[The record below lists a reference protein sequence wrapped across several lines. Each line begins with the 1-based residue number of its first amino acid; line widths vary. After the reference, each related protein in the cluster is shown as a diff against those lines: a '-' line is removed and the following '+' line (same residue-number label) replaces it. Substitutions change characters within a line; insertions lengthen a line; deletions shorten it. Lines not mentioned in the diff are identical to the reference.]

1 MKRMLMMSVCAMV
14 AAAGAASADPV
25 TSDDLLKAQDNG
37 KEWLTYGRDY
47 RNWRYSPLTE
57 ITPETASKLTPVWA
71 MSTGGQLG
79 GLEATPLFRDG
90 VLYFTA
96 DYARTFAVDA
106 KSGNILWHYD
116 PEYGDGFNAMLCC
129 GPIHRGVALAGDLV
143 IVARLDARLV
153 ALNRADGKIV
163 WDVPIDD
170 WKHGVT
176 TNSAPLVVKDHVII
190 GVSGGEYGVR
200 GYLKSYNAKTGQL
213 DWQTYTVPAPGDPG
227 SETWPKDDSW
237 KTGGGPTWLTG
248 SYDADTDTLYWGVGN
263 PGSWQSDQHPGDN
276 LWTDSM
282 LALDPNTGKI
292 KWGYQ
297 YTPNDDWDY
306 DGMATPILVDTTI
319 DGKPTKA
326 AVVSN
331 RNGYFY
337 AIDRSDGHFLYA
349 IPLVENIN
357 WTTGLDPKTGKPT
370 INEAMKPTANGKTVE
385 KIIPGLE
392 GGTNWFPPAY
402 DPSSGVLF
410 VAVNQWGM
418 GLTRHI
424 AFRQARR

>member
-37 KEWLTYGRDY
+37 REWLTYGRDY

-90 VLYFTA
+90 ILYFSA

-163 WDVPIDD
+163 WDVLIDD
-170 WKHGVT
+170 WKRGVT

-200 GYLKSYNAKTGQL
+200 GYLKSYNVKTGQL
-213 DWQTYTVPAPGDPG
+213 DWQTYTVPAPGEPG

-248 SYDADTDTLYWGVGN
+248 SYDSDTDTLYWGVGN

-292 KWGYQ
+292 KWG
-297 YTPNDDWDY
+297 
-306 DGMATPILVDTTI
+306 
-319 DGKPTKA
+319 
-326 AVVSN
+326 
-331 RNGYFY
+331 
-337 AIDRSDGHFLYA
+337 
-349 IPLVENIN
+349 
-357 WTTGLDPKTGKPT
+357 
-370 INEAMKPTANGKTVE
+370 
-385 KIIPGLE
+385 
-392 GGTNWFPPAY
+392 
-402 DPSSGVLF
+402 
-410 VAVNQWGM
+410 
-418 GLTRHI
+418 
-424 AFRQARR
+424 